1 MFLFGLEGGCEQSTA
16 WPLGGQWSSM
26 EQIVI
31 AKHVD
36 GDPMH
41 IAGDRANRK
50 AGYPVCPGA
59 GDARRGPGRTSSI
72 ALMRPWRFSS
82 AIGVV
87 YKLALVGSILAVA
100 VLFAWGAFLIGIGTM
115 LEHPRYRH
123 HVVCEPCF

>member
-1 MFLFGLEGGCEQSTA
+1 MV
-16 WPLGGQWSSM
+16 LGG
-26 EQIVI
+26 
-31 AKHVD
+31 
-36 GDPMH
+36 
-41 IAGDRANRK
+41 
-50 AGYPVCPGA
+50 PVLILLA
-59 GDARRGPGRTSSI
+59 SAAII

-87 YKLALVGSILAVA
+87 YKLALAGSILAVA